1 VRFTAVDAL
10 GFVFSQVPDK
20 QQAWNDLHRLTS
32 DEDKNIRYKI
42 VDALHSSLPHIPN
55 KQQAWNDLHKLINDE
70 DIYVRYK
77 AVDALGS
84 VFSQVPDKQQA
95 WNELHR
101 LIDDEDYLVRYKVVV
116 ILCSV
121 FSQFPDKQQAWNDLH
136 RLTNDKDSWV
146 RSKAVIALGSSFSY
160 IPDKQQAL
168 NDLHILVDDEDHIV
182 RVWVADVLGSVFS
195 QVPDKQWAWKDL
207 QKLINDVDNN
217 VRAYANH
224 SLGKISIFKASQ
236 AEKEEDYKNE
246 LEDAINF
253 FENSARESLGRPN
266 PAHFCFPFYRSF
278 HTIIFQKP
286 EAEEEVDKYL
296 LEANGAIK
304 SSNSKKLLSEAVEN
318 LATALKEVQNLGNL
332 DLFGMK
338 CELSFYR
345 IYCDH
350 AAELMKDADE
360 KAPYVTEVLKKGLPL
375 LDRNLKDLLEEIQR
389 KAEIACKESKKTA
402 TEEIACTVNRE
413 VQNWKISNPEKMAQN
428 IDDLAYIFKILV
440 SDIPQNACILD
451 KIDTMR
457 LKKDLAEQFHILS
470 YIIGQLTKID
480 KISIKVEGNEDNV
493 VVNSENVDIGISRDT
508 PNSSKISSI
517 LEWISEHIIAAL
529 LVTTIG
535 GIVVVFIQNKYF
547 S

>member
-1 VRFTAVDAL
+1 MRHEAAVAL
-10 GFVFSQVPDK
+10 GFTFS
-20 QQAWNDLHRLTS
+20 DL
-32 DEDKNIRYKI
+32 
-42 VDALHSSLPHIPN
+42 
-55 KQQAWNDLHKLINDE
+55 
-70 DIYVRYK
+70 
-77 AVDALGS
+77 
-84 VFSQVPDKQQA
+84 PDKQQA
-95 WNELHR
+95 WNELQK
-101 LIDDEDYLVRYKVVV
+101 LTDDKDSWIRYKA
-116 ILCSV
+116 IYALG
-121 FSQFPDKQQAWNDLH
+121 FAFPYFPDKQQACNDLH

-182 RVWVADVLGSVFS
+182 RIWVADVLGSVFS
-195 QVPDKQWAWKDL
+195 QVPDEQWAWKDL
-207 QKLINDVDNN
+207 QKLTNDVDNN

-246 LEDAINF
+246 LEDAIKF
-253 FENSARESLGRPN
+253 FENSARESLGKPN

-345 IYCDH
+345 TYCDH

-360 KAPYVTEVLKKGLPL
+360 KAPYVTEVLRKGLPL

-428 IDDLAYIFKILV
+428 IDDLAYTFKNLV

-451 KIDTMR
+451 EIDRMR
-457 LKKDLAEQFHILS
+457 LEKDLAEQLQILS

-493 VVNSENVDIGISRDT
+493 VVNSEKVNIGISRDT